1 VNGRGTAAFGEEF
14 LFLVLSGWTFRKYG
28 TSVSIIDVWNW
39 KALYLVHVCLCP
51 LLVCKQLKLC
61 L

>member
-28 TSVSIIDVWNW
+28 TSVSIIDV
-39 KALYLVHVCLCP
+39 
-51 LLVCKQLKLC
+51 
-61 L
+61 